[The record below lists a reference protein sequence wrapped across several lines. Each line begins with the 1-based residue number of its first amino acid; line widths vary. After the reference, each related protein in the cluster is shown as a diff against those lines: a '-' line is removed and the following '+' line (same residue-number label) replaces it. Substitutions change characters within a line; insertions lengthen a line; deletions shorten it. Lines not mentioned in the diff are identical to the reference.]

1 MFLNSAA
8 SNCERMEMN
17 RQCKSP
23 DFCLKHSHLPKDS
36 IYLTGPQNKH
46 SSQRSFFFFDSI
58 PVALAQTRHFLL
70 FFCNNTL
77 SGKQQWVIDNS
88 LSRMICGGANTAYCS
103 NEHEHRT
110 YQKNHKIFLVF
121 WRENESVICKAFLFF
136 FIHRYS
142 VEWKQ
147 ILEKHSLLPIS
158 PVCRTNQSSLVAQGL
173 SISDER
179 CSAPPTKATSKQK
192 TCTQNS
198 SGFVIYFKSS
208 ILKTCL
214 QKDQLQ
220 NFLGRHH
227 YLSDMN
233 NWTGVIT

>member
-1 MFLNSAA
+1 M
-8 SNCERMEMN
+8 
-17 RQCKSP
+17 
-23 DFCLKHSHLPKDS
+23 
-36 IYLTGPQNKH
+36 
-46 SSQRSFFFFDSI
+46 
-58 PVALAQTRHFLL
+58 
-70 FFCNNTL
+70 
-77 SGKQQWVIDNS
+77 
-88 LSRMICGGANTAYCS
+88 
-103 NEHEHRT
+103 
-110 YQKNHKIFLVF
+110 
-121 WRENESVICKAFLFF
+121 ICKAFLFF
-136 FIHRYS
+136 SFLRYS

-158 PVCRTNQSSLVAQGL
+158 PACRTNQSSLLAQGL

-179 CSAPPTKATSKQK
+179 CSAPPTKATSKPK
-192 TCTQNS
+192 TCTQNI

-233 NWTGVIT
+233 NWTGVITLNSLFCHNCFANNIQKHSTKNINYSSSKFTRMQYSVKRGRQSLWQGKFSEFRNSENTFKLGRETIQSGKVTDYEWKLKESNKPMTKILSTLPATTNSRKVSGDEFNTFTYNDTENDTQTD